1 MPAAPRIQAPRK
13 RPAMITPDEIR
24 MKLAHLRD
32 VLAAEKKTGI
42 LLAAEGAMRWL
53 TGMRH
58 QIIDITPD
66 GDSPVQALLLCSGSG
81 TEITFLTTRIEMPRI
96 KDQLPR
102 VFKGI
107 RGVRIRFAEACPKTP
122 ASVLVPGAAG
132 YADTLGA
139 IVRPLLGDARANPS
153 RKLVWLAG
161 MTTGLLVEVA
171 HAIEPGMDGAQVR
184 GLLFK
189 RFADEAVESNLF
201 LVALKGQ
208 ESHFHPLYD
217 ERYRVTKNAWIK
229 LVAGARYAEQIVSAT
244 VMVKIGGTIP
254 AKLQAAYAALQD
266 GVVAYADLYRNGVA
280 ERDIY
285 PEVGK
290 RFRAI
295 EKRYGLKG
303 WAKSA
308 YAHHMGGPTSP
319 LGNRDYILEKDG
331 TRTMFPGMQFAINPV
346 EVLGETKVELQGVVT
361 EDGAPEMLDYSIFTP
376 DSLLTF
382 REVEAEG
389 GTVCK
394 VPNLILR
401 D

>member
-1 MPAAPRIQAPRK
+1 MPATARIQAPRK
-13 RPAMITPDEIR
+13 RPALITPDEMQ
-24 MKLAHLRD
+24 MKLTHLRD
-32 VLAAEKKTGI
+32 VLGAKKKTGI

-66 GDSPVQALLLCSGSG
+66 AESPVQALVLSSGRG
-81 TEITFLTTRIEMPRI
+81 TEITFLTTRIEMPRV
-96 KDQLPR
+96 KDQLPG
-102 VFKGI
+102 VFQGVP
-107 RGVRIRFAEACPKTP
+107 GVRIRFAESCPKVA

-132 YADTLGA
+132 YAETLGA
-139 IVRPLLGDARANPS
+139 VVRPLLGEARGNPC
-153 RKLVWLAG
+153 RKLVWLGG
-161 MTTGLLVEVA
+161 MTTALLAEVA
-171 HAIEPGMDGAQVR
+171 HTIEPGMNGAQVR

-217 ERYRVTKNAWIK
+217 EKYKVTKNAWIK

-254 AKLQAAYAALQD
+254 AGLQAAYAALQD

-280 ERDIY
+280 EKDIY

-290 RFRAI
+290 RFRTI

-346 EVLGETKVELQGVVT
+346 EVLGETKVELQGMVT
-361 EDGAPEMLDYSIFTP
+361 DNGPPAMLDYSIYTP
-376 DSLLTF
+376 APLLTF
-382 REVEAEG
+382 RDVEADG
-389 GTVCK
+389 GTVCR

>member
-1 MPAAPRIQAPRK
+1 MAAKPTIHAPRK
-13 RPAMITPDEIR
+13 RPPMTTPAEIR
-24 MKLAHLRD
+24 MKLDHLHRILKD
-32 VLAAEKKTGI
+32 GKKTGI
-42 LLAAEGAMRWL
+42 LLAGEGAVRWL

-66 GDSPVQALLLCSGSG
+66 ADSPVQALVLCTGSG

-96 KDQLPR
+96 KDQLPP

-107 RGVRIRFAEACPKTP
+107 RGVRIRFAESCPKVP
-122 ASVLVPGAAG
+122 ASVLLPGGAG

-139 IVRPLLGDARANPS
+139 VVRPLLGGARDNPC

-161 MTTGLLVEVA
+161 MTTALLADVA
-171 HAIEPGMDGAQVR
+171 HRIEPGMDGAQVR
-184 GLLFK
+184 GVLFK

-208 ESHFHPLYD
+208 EAHFHPLYD
-217 ERYRVTKNAWIK
+217 EQYRVTKNTWIK
-229 LVAGARYAEQIVSAT
+229 LVAGARYADQIVSAT
-244 VMVKIGGTIP
+244 VMVNIGGRIP
-254 AKLQAAYAALQD
+254 AKMQASYAALQD

-280 ERDIY
+280 EKDIY

-290 RFRAI
+290 RFRKI

-346 EVLGETKVELQGVVT
+346 EVLCGTKVELQGVVT
-361 EDGAPEMLDYSIFTP
+361 EDGAPEMLDYSMYTP
-376 DSLLTF
+376 ESLLTF